1 MCDKGEKKMNAT
13 ATKKIDKSKNTGLTK
28 SKKELL
34 KKHMGSAPSKIDMN
48 DVRHWWK
55 YENN

>member
-1 MCDKGEKKMNAT
+1 MSIR
-13 ATKKIDKSKNTGLTK
+13 KINKSKNIGLTK

-34 KKHMGSAPSKIDMN
+34 QKHMGSAPSKIDMN

-55 YENN
+55 YKSNH

>member
-1 MCDKGEKKMNAT
+1 MSIR
-13 ATKKIDKSKNTGLTK
+13 KIDKSKNIGLTK

-34 KKHMGSAPSKIDMN
+34 QKHMGSTPSKIDMN

-55 YENN
+55 YKGNH